1 MAATSYERKLGRT
14 NEKLF
19 TKFLP
24 GTCRTLPVNSN
35 SKSAAKISEDNIS
48 CSTSPLTHQWE
59 SLHQPSANQESA
71 SHGAEALGPEIEM
84 RTRHSWIQARVR
96 RKRKPHF
103 RRRIFP
109 RTFPRWRQL
118 RALLDPPV
126 PAPGILIRDVAGHGE
141 NVEVLLQRT
150 PRR

>member
-96 RKRKPHF
+96 EEAQASLPPADLPTHF
-103 RRRIFP
+103 P
-109 RTFPRWRQL
+109 
-118 RALLDPPV
+118 ALA
-126 PAPGILIRDVAGHGE
+126 PASRPA
-141 NVEVLLQRT
+141 
-150 PRR
+150 